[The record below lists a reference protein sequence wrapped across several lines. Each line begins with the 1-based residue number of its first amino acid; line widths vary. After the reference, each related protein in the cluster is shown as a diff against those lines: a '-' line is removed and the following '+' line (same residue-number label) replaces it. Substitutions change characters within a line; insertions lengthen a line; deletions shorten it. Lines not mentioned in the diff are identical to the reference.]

1 MSQLASPE
9 GAGRLLNKP
18 REGPRRLHA
27 SRPTRHGPTR
37 LTGGGRE
44 APVTWLMPLMLT
56 RGLTVLQSK
65 KSKKS
70 KKKKG
75 KLEPGM
81 AEAQTWGSA
90 VIRMIR

>member
-1 MSQLASPE
+1 M
-9 GAGRLLNKP
+9 
-18 REGPRRLHA
+18 
-27 SRPTRHGPTR
+27 
-37 LTGGGRE
+37 
-44 APVTWLMPLMLT
+44 TWLMPLMLT